1 MRSQEEP
8 GGAGSHGS
16 QESLGVPRSSKAL
29 PDTSSSFL
37 AFSGSSWVL
46 LGARKSQEEELLR
59 FPRSTWVSMNPQR
72 SL

>member
-37 AFSGSSWVL
+37 AFSGSSWLL
-46 LGARKSQEEELLR
+46 LGARKSQEAERLGP
-59 FPRSTWVSMNPQR
+59 PRLSWVSIGPQR